1 MLYFLQNV
9 IRINFKE
16 IGSFNVETKG
26 TKIINLSI
34 DLMYLNNSECV
45 CYISKL
51 KYSCP

>member
-9 IRINFKE
+9 IRINFAE
-16 IGSFNVETKG
+16 NGSFDVGTKG